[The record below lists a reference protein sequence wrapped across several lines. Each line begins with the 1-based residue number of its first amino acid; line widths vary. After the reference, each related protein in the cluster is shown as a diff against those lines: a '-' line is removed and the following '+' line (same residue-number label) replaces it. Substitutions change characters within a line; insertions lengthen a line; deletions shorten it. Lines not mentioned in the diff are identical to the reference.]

1 MLNKD
6 SLDTLCQMALDSVKR
21 AALIQYSHSPTNAEE
36 KVECTS
42 WRSNGFSDSAIYRLV
57 TEAGVFAIRSWP
69 NRFDTP
75 SKVEFWSSI
84 NKSFTSETNRLSVF
98 GASNAIPFP
107 KIVEW
112 YSDGSSSG
120 PLLPFGDKLWT
131 LCEWVAGEPVK
142 ANGVS
147 KSTVRHLATILGRLH
162 LHSSQVLQ
170 ASGSPARKQR
180 IRSNSLRERL
190 EILKSIDYRLLASC
204 DPTNF
209 FANNQLLEKVKHCL
223 AIVLERQ
230 PSWLRFLTIC
240 ESQSRDC
247 HWIVRD
253 LWSENILVDDR
264 QCFSSIVDLG
274 AARLDWPGLDFVRL
288 FGSLSYLAGDR
299 SVFASDDSEEDLWND
314 AYESYTQSYADH
326 AIESLD
332 ECKML
337 HQVSLGLSIVQ
348 WVLWSKAGSIDLNNL
363 DKVQRVSRR
372 IAALC
377 DQMLVE
383 VL

>member
-6 SLDTLCQMALDSVKR
+6 LLNTLSRMALDSVKR
-21 AALIQYSHSPTNAEE
+21 AALIHQSHSGQ
-36 KVECTS
+36 VECTS

-57 TEAGVFAIRSWP
+57 TEAGAFAIRSWP

-75 SKVEFWSSI
+75 SKVEFWSST
-84 NKSFTSETNRLSVF
+84 NKTFMGETNRSSLA
-98 GASNAIPFP
+98 GASNTTPFP

-112 YSDGSSSG
+112 CLNSSSSG
-120 PLLPFGDKLWT
+120 SLLPFEGKLWT
-131 LCEWVAGEPVK
+131 LCEWVAGAPVQ

-147 KSTVRHLATILGRLH
+147 KSTVQHLAIILGQ
-162 LHSSQVLQ
+162 LHSHSSKVLQ
-170 ASGSPARKQR
+170 ASSSPVAKQKM
-180 IRSNSLRERL
+180 RSNSLRERL
-190 EILKSIDYRLLASC
+190 ELLKSVDYRLLTTC
-204 DPTNF
+204 DPTDF
-209 FANNQLLEKVKHCL
+209 FANNHLLDKVKHCL
-223 AIVLERQ
+223 AIVMERQ
-230 PSWLRFLTIC
+230 PSWLGFLTIC

-253 LWSENILVDDR
+253 LWSENVLVDELQR
-264 QCFSSIVDLG
+264 FSSIVDLG

-288 FGSLSYLAGDR
+288 FGSLSYRNQDR
-299 SVFASDDSEEDLWND
+299 TFVTSSDSEEDLWND
-314 AYESYTQSYADH
+314 AYVSYTQSNTEH

-348 WVLWSKAGSIDLNNL
+348 WVLWCRAGSIDLTNL
-363 DKVQRVSRR
+363 DKVQRVSNR

-377 DQMLVE
+377 NQMLAE
-383 VL
+383 VV